1 MPETDTPVQRKR
13 LGKIVSVAIPA
24 AALITGLLVIYETTV
39 YPRTDDA
46 EVFANFIG
54 IAPQVDGPITTL
66 AVQDNAFVKQGGL
79 LFEIDPRPYEYAL
92 QRARSDL
99 NTLEGQIVDETRTI
113 ASQESAVGAARANTD
128 SAAANVDRAAAAV
141 NEAQANVASAKA
153 ELDRAQAE
161 LLYTSNNFHRIEP
174 LLAKQFVT
182 VDQVDQARTAVTA
195 RQQAV
200 DQARSQVALAEAQV
214 LSARA
219 QYEQAK
225 AAMQQ
230 SHAQLAQSQ
239 HSVLT
244 LEPLTAQRQ
253 GKAANIRTAE
263 YNLNNCR
270 VYAPFD
276 ARVTN
281 LTISQGAYAHTGQQ
295 VFTLI
300 DTRDLVGGGK
310 LSRNPAPAHQA
321 GDACRC
327 VRALAAQRAIRRH
340 SGQRWLRRAAGLNSG
355 RHVLA
360 RTARCATVSQLGAS
374 GHAFSGARAHPG
386 AGDGTVSSE
395 RIGGRGHAT
404 SSLRKDA
411 VGMSAQDQ
419 ALPAVA
425 RSKALDDAGA
435 WFWQFLKT
443 ELAPYP
449 GRTWVV
455 GRITIAATITMVLVM
470 TFRIPYGFLGA
481 IYTLFLSRENP
492 TATLRAGIRTAVV
505 YVVATV
511 YTIVGVVTMVDDPL
525 THFLWIATLALP
537 GVLSDPHHP

>member
-1 MPETDTPVQRKR
+1 MPEIDTPVQRKR
-13 LGKIVSVAIPA
+13 LGKIVSLAIPA
-24 AALITGLLVIYETTV
+24 AALITGLLVIYETTL

-99 NTLEGQIVDETRTI
+99 STLEGQIVDETRTI

-200 DQARSQVALAEAQV
+200 DQARSQVALAQAQV

-225 AAMQQ
+225 ATMQQ

-244 LEPLTAQRQ
+244 LEPLTAQRE

-300 DTRDLVGGGK
+300 DTRIWWAVANFRETQLRHIKPGMHADVYV
-310 LSRNPAPAHQA
+310 LSRPNVRYDGIVDSVGFGVQPDSTLIGTFAPGLPDVQRSLNWVHLATRFPVRVRIQA
-321 GDACRC
+321 PETEPLRLSESA
-327 VRALAAQRAIRRH
+327 VVVIRPSR
-340 SGQRWLRRAAGLNSG
+340 SG
-355 RHVLA
+355 R
-360 RTARCATVSQLGAS
+360 TQ
-374 GHAFSGARAHPG
+374 
-386 AGDGTVSSE
+386 
-395 RIGGRGHAT
+395 
-404 SSLRKDA
+404 
-411 VGMSAQDQ
+411 
-419 ALPAVA
+419 
-425 RSKALDDAGA
+425 
-435 WFWQFLKT
+435 
-443 ELAPYP
+443 
-449 GRTWVV
+449 
-455 GRITIAATITMVLVM
+455 
-470 TFRIPYGFLGA
+470 
-481 IYTLFLSRENP
+481 
-492 TATLRAGIRTAVV
+492 
-505 YVVATV
+505 
-511 YTIVGVVTMVDDPL
+511 
-525 THFLWIATLALP
+525 
-537 GVLSDPHHP
+537 